1 MFSFF
6 RFVNNSMDPMVAYS
20 EYMELLIFFSEY
32 EETDGYETVDEVQT
46 KEVCALVEIKITI
59 SYFD

>member
-6 RFVNNSMDPMVAYS
+6 RLVNNSMDPMVTYS

-32 EETDGYETVDEVQT
+32 EEIDGYETVDEVQT
-46 KEVCALVEIKITI
+46 KEVCALVKIKITI